1 MLDRRYASACVTP
14 KFVQAMNERNDMT
27 TLTPKLQTIV
37 DRISALRSLTKTSGF
52 RTEKSQ
58 RDLLMPLSPDDL
70 ALVAQALV
78 EK

>member
-1 MLDRRYASACVTP
+1 
-14 KFVQAMNERNDMT
+14 MT

-70 ALVAQALV
+70 AVVAQALV

>member
-1 MLDRRYASACVTP
+1 
-14 KFVQAMNERNDMT
+14 MNERNEMT

-37 DRISALRSLTKTSGF
+37 DRISALRTLTKTSGF

-70 ALVAQALV
+70 AVVAQALV

>member
-1 MLDRRYASACVTP
+1 
-14 KFVQAMNERNDMT
+14 MNERNEMT

-70 ALVAQALV
+70 AVVAQALV